1 MHDRKIMPRS
11 LRTRVLASATIV
23 ACGAAWA
30 ADAQSDES
38 RLQATPF
45 GALIGGLAPGP
56 GAVVASDLQPATN
69 PALEAALVSF
79 GADDF
84 AAREAASAAL
94 LEDQTVTDAML
105 GDACRREALT
115 CEQRERCVGVLR
127 ERFIRGER
135 PAMGVTMLGVEG
147 GVVVTPQKGFPAFE
161 ILREGDTIVSIDG
174 ESLAVTD
181 AMNEGLAQYR
191 MRLVIL
197 SHLPGEC
204 VALRV
209 VREGAA
215 FDAQVPLGLY
225 SSLVGGPQGL
235 NRAAPEQLA
244 SLAPMGWA
252 LRAKRLGLASD
263 DAEGAISAVVRP
275 EQWVNASRA
284 VFSPGAGDGLVP
296 GGYTGSSSG
305 RIQLAAAIGG
315 RNERRIMAVPNDGGG
330 VRFGDGVRNDPAD
343 FLRPALEAWKARV
356 AAAQAELANPTLT
369 PEKRARLQEFIVEGE
384 TNIAN
389 LQLRLNSLPRR

>member
-1 MHDRKIMPRS
+1 MPRS
-11 LRTRVLASATIV
+11 LRTRVLASAMVV

-45 GALIGGLAPGP
+45 GALMGGLAPGP
-56 GAVVASDLQPATN
+56 GAGVASEPQPATS
-69 PALEAALVSF
+69 PALEVALVSF
-79 GADDF
+79 ASDDF

-105 GDACRREALT
+105 GDACRRDGLT

-161 ILREGDTIVSIDG
+161 ILRDGDTIVSIDG

-209 VREGAA
+209 VRDGAA

-225 SSLVGGPQGL
+225 SNLVGGPQGL
-235 NRAAPEQLA
+235 NRAPPEQLA

-252 LRAKRLGLASD
+252 LRAKRLGLATD

-275 EQWVNASRA
+275 EQWVNASRT

-296 GGYTGSSSG
+296 GGYAGSSGS
-305 RIQLAAAIGG
+305 RIQLATAIGA

-330 VRFGDGVRNDPAD
+330 VRFGDGARDNPAD
-343 FLRPALEAWKARV
+343 FLRPALEAWKSRV
-356 AAAQAELANPTLT
+356 AAARAELADPALT
-369 PEKRARLQEFIVEGE
+369 PEKRARLLEFIAEGE
-384 TNIAN
+384 ANIAN
-389 LQLRLNSLPRR
+389 LQLRLNALPRR